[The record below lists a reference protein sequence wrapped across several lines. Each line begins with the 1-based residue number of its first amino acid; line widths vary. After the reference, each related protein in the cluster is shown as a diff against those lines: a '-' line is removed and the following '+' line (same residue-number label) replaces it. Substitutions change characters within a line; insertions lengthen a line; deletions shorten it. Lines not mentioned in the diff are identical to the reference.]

1 MSRRCYLQEPGGD
14 LLDIDDDPNE
24 PLQVYLGG
32 LVLEEGG
39 GNVKAMLLIGIP
51 TGNDSSRKAEISED
65 LQHVDE
71 QDTVIDKNDDEHVTL
86 AQVGF

>member
-14 LLDIDDDPNE
+14 LLDIYDDPKE

-51 TGNDSSRKAEISED
+51 TGNDSSRKAEIRED

-71 QDTVIDKNDDEHVTL
+71 QDTIEQNYDEHVTL

>member
-14 LLDIDDDPNE
+14 LLDIDDDPKE

-39 GNVKAMLLIGIP
+39 GNVKAMLLIGIS
-51 TGNDSSRKAEISED
+51 TGNDSSRKAEIRED

-71 QDTVIDKNDDEHVTL
+71 QDTIDQNDDEHVTL